1 MTILD
6 TKKLNKLWAKSTDL
20 QNPLRERHM
29 FDLAFFLWNNRQFE
43 ESVAVSGTLIELLA
57 DRLGGS
63 LWIDAMHLQSMA
75 LHDLKRD
82 DEAIETELHSLEYA
96 ETLEPASE
104 RAFMHWHLAD
114 CYRTTEQQELQEAQY
129 LKAIDAFIESEN
141 KFFLGQA
148 YIDLA
153 NLHYGASRYDQS
165 KKYFQSAIPVLEET
179 SRTDRMPFVKYRLA
193 GVERHLGNLHV
204 ALALAEEA
212 VELARFAKDIVAERE
227 NLIESGLVNEG
238 LGNYQTALAIFES
251 LIEDNDD
258 SVKNRSAAKA
268 IYLKSGIL
276 EKLGNLP
283 EAVEGY
289 RQAIPLLK
297 VMNLEELSINAQLA
311 VIHISTKI

>member
-1 MTILD
+1 
-6 TKKLNKLWAKSTDL
+6 
-20 QNPLRERHM
+20 
-29 FDLAFFLWNNRQFE
+29 
-43 ESVAVSGTLIELLA
+43 
-57 DRLGGS
+57 
-63 LWIDAMHLQSMA
+63 
-75 LHDLKRD
+75 
-82 DEAIETELHSLEYA
+82 
-96 ETLEPASE
+96 
-104 RAFMHWHLAD
+104 
-114 CYRTTEQQELQEAQY
+114 
-129 LKAIDAFIESEN
+129 
-141 KFFLGQA
+141 
-148 YIDLA
+148 
-153 NLHYGASRYDQS
+153 
-165 KKYFQSAIPVLEET
+165 
-179 SRTDRMPFVKYRLA
+179 MPFVKYRLA